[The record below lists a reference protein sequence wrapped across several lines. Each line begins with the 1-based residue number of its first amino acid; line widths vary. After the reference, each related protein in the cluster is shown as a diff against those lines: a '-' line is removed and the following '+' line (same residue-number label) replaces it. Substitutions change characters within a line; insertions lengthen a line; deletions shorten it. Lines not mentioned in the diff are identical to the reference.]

1 MGDGCYNRRLR
12 LSENL
17 NQIFIVL
24 LVTVHYYRNNRLD
37 INQNV
42 KRNKRTTKCAHHIL
56 PMVIITKT

>member
-1 MGDGCYNRRLR
+1 MGCYIRRLC

-42 KRNKRTTKCAHHIL
+42 KRNTRTTQRVHHIL
-56 PMVIITKT
+56 PTVIIAKT